1 MLGARTLGQAD
12 TPADAQSQQSNSGSS
27 CNASGGG
34 GGINSQCVAVGVVLL
49 LLVGIILW
57 GLVKLW
63 KYLRNR
69 QVASLKRNMSLGG
82 TTEVSEAKIDPQN
95 LQSSTGR
102 PGMNGKSPQKKEEI
116 LDTSGTFRADLSQF
130 PDEDEPVIFLTLT
143 RTVFDHYMKRKKF
156 GAEFRNKF
164 EMRL

>member
-1 MLGARTLGQAD
+1 MLAARTLGQAD
-12 TPADAQSQQSNSGSS
+12 TPADSQSQQSNTSSGCNSS
-27 CNASGGG
+27 GNI
-34 GGINSQCVAVGVVLL
+34 GGINSQCVAVGVILL
-49 LLVGIILW
+49 LLVGMVFW

-63 KYLRNR
+63 RYLRNR
-69 QVASLKRNMSLGG
+69 QVASLKRSMSLRP
-82 TTEVSEAKIDPQN
+82 TTELSEPKQDPQN
-95 LQSSTGR
+95 LHSSTGR
-102 PGMNGKSPQKKEEI
+102 QPMNGKFPQKKEET

-143 RTVFDHYMKRKKF
+143 RTVFDHYVKRKIF